1 MRPGNGHL
9 MSMSDDDISSEPTEA
24 DEDKDAGGHGSKDTG
39 DEPTER
45 HDDLDQGG
53 EGDRDT
59 GDEA

>member
-1 MRPGNGHL
+1 
-9 MSMSDDDISSEPTEA
+9 MSLSDDDISSEPTEA
-24 DEDKDAGGHGSKDTG
+24 GDDQDAGGHGAKDTG

-53 EGDRDT
+53 EGERDT